1 MATTTFDISE
11 GLSDEQK
18 AAEAAALEQGE
29 KLAQIE
35 QEDQARKYEQIDAEN
50 GLIAGKFKSQEDLVK
65 AYEELQKKMS
75 SGEPT
80 EEPEEEVEAETTEEP
95 VEEVPPTTAALT
107 RAAEEYEKGELTEE
121 TIEALSQMDS
131 KELIQAYVKFY
142 SENQQQTQA
151 AQVVEADSQA
161 IVASVGGQEAYQSMV
176 GWAAENLDPSETEA
190 YNNVVNS
197 GNTAAIKFAVE
208 ALNNRYKNAEGYE
221 APLVTGKRSAP
232 KVQGYRSNAELSRDI
247 ADPRYQTDPAFR
259 QDVENKLA
267 RSPDL
272 L

>member
-11 GLSDEQK
+11 GISDEQK

-75 SGEPT
+75 SGEPV
-80 EEPEEEVEAETTEEP
+80 EESSEEVGEPATEEP
-95 VEEVPPTTAALT
+95 VEEVPATTAALT
-107 RAAEEYEKGELTEE
+107 KAAEEYENGQLSDE

-131 KELIQAYVKFY
+131 KELIKSYIEFY
-142 SENQQQTQA
+142 SQNQQQTQA
-151 AQVVEADSQA
+151 AQIVEADSQA

-176 GWAAENLDPSETEA
+176 GWAAENLDASEIEA
-190 YNNVVNS
+190 YNSVTNS

-208 ALNNRYKNAEGYE
+208 ALSNRYKNAEGYE